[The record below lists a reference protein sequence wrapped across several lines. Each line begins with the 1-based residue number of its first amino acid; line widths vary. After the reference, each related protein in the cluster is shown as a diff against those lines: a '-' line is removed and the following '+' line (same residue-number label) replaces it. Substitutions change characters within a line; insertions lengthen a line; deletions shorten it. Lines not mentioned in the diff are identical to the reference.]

1 MYPSCTYFRNCIL
14 YLHILVQDSTGER
27 AAEGQGAGLRRGR
40 RVPCQAHG
48 LPEAGG
54 SGARPRVVAGH
65 WRNHDLG

>member
-1 MYPSCTYFRNCIL
+1 M
-14 YLHILVQDSTGER
+14 QDSTGER